1 MHRAR
6 DAVMAG
12 SEGQDEIAQ
21 GCSRG
26 GADLAGWE
34 VERGRFWKI
43 SDNLCRIHPPGT
55 PAGGTKYN
63 TGQKR
68 FLYRSRMMSVRGES
82 GLVGKLVKK
91 PVDQD

>member
-43 SDNLCRIHPPGT
+43 SDNLCRRRSSGGVWGYPDDLARRHDE
-55 PAGGTKYN
+55 AGGN
-63 TGQKR
+63 NA
-68 FLYRSRMMSVRGES
+68 
-82 GLVGKLVKK
+82 VGRV
-91 PVDQD
+91 